1 MEAGAQPS
9 ELVDVTTTAALE
21 EKAKLRRHFGRFD
34 ILFFLI
40 CTIVGLDTLGAVAS
54 NGAQGF
60 TWLIF
65 LCVLF
70 FIPYAL
76 LTAELGAAF
85 PEEGGCY
92 EWTKLAFGRFV
103 AGVNS
108 VIYWLSNPIWLGGVL
123 AITALTTF
131 STFFTDIS
139 GTSDPWRYVFLLGF
153 IWFAVWGAILSFNV
167 GKWIPSIGA
176 FARVILLA
184 FFCAVRPDL
193 RDQARRS
200 RLRRAATS
208 SRPTPCSSRPSRCSS
223 STSSASSCRTLPARR

>member
-1 MEAGAQPS
+1 MEASAVPS
-9 ELVDVTTTAALE
+9 EFVDVTTEAALE
-21 EKAKLRRHFGRFD
+21 EKSKLRRHFGRFD

-54 NGAQGF
+54 NGAEGF

-65 LCVLF
+65 LSVFF

-92 EWTKLAFGRFV
+92 EWMKLAFGRFT

-139 GTSDPWRYVFLLGF
+139 GT
-153 IWFAVWGAILSFNV
+153 
-167 GKWIPSIGA
+167 
-176 FARVILLA
+176 
-184 FFCAVRPDL
+184 
-193 RDQARRS
+193 Q
-200 RLRRAATS
+200 
-208 SRPTPCSSRPSRCSS
+208 
-223 STSSASSCRTLPARR
+223 